1 MPDERLS
8 RFHGWRRAL
17 GLSLCL
23 FIAAAAASPPETGSA
38 EEAGARELPLA
49 IPLHEAVYHA
59 SVRRIPVRAGL
70 RLEQQGERIFLYRS
84 WVEPRGLLGFVRRD
98 VSESSLVRV
107 DAEGEI
113 VPLSYRRR
121 DDFSGRGS
129 DMRFDPINGKVH
141 IDYRGEQTTTEWEPG
156 IYDLLSLRLVLAND
170 LAQGRLRDVYHV
182 IDDRARV
189 EEAEVEVS
197 GPEMLRTPIGEL
209 ETMRLEYT
217 NHRRDRRFK
226 LWIATEMDAALVKLE
241 QYEEGRLRG
250 SLNIVEYRRL

>member
-1 MPDERLS
+1 MLDDRLFLV
-8 RFHGWRRAL
+8 RGRRRAL
-17 GLSLCL
+17 GLVLCL
-23 FIAAAAASPPETGSA
+23 FAAAAATAAAETGSA
-38 EEAGARELPLA
+38 EADADELPLA
-49 IPLHEAVYHA
+49 IPLHEAIYHA

-70 RLEQQGERIFLYRS
+70 RLEQQSERIFLYRS
-84 WVEPRGLLGFVRRD
+84 WVEPRGVLGFVRRD
-98 VSESSLVRV
+98 LSETSLIRV

-121 DDFSGRGS
+121 DEFSGRGS
-129 DMRFDPINGKVH
+129 DMRFEPANGKVH
-141 IDYRGEQTTTEWEPG
+141 INYRGEQTTTEWEPG

-197 GPEMLRTPIGEL
+197 RPEMLQTAIGEL
-209 ETMRLEYT
+209 KTVRLEYT

-226 LWIATEMDAALVKLE
+226 LWIAIEMDAALVKLE